1 MIILRLFLIFC
12 KIGIFTFGG
21 GYSMVA
27 LIQNEVVEKYHWLTA
42 EEFTD
47 LLAISQ
53 MTPGPVGINTA
64 TYTGYTVVLNNGGEP
79 WMGVVGSFVASFAV
93 ILLPFI
99 AMLLLCHFLAKHRD
113 NPIIDII
120 FRVLRLAV
128 VGLIAAAALSLASV
142 ENFGSWDISH
152 KQVIISIALFVGVF
166 VASFKFKKSPIMLL
180 FASGAVGFIA
190 YYVF

>member
-47 LLAISQ
+47 LLAVSQ

-79 WMGVVGSFVASFAV
+79 WMGVVGSLVASFAV
-93 ILLPFI
+93 IMLPFI
-99 AMLLLCHFLAKHRD
+99 AMLLLCRFLAKHRD

-120 FRVLRLAV
+120 FRVLRLTV
-128 VGLIAAAALSLASV
+128 VGLIAAAAISLASV

-152 KQVIISIALFVGVF
+152 KQVIISVALFVAVF

-180 FASGAVGFIA
+180 LASGAVGFLA

>member
-79 WMGVVGSFVASFAV
+79 WMGVVGSLVASFAV

-99 AMLLLCHFLAKHRD
+99 AMLLLCRYLAKHRD

-142 ENFGSWDISH
+142 ENFGSWNISH

-180 FASGAVGFIA
+180 FASGAVGFLA

>member
-99 AMLLLCHFLAKHRD
+99 AMLLLCRFLAKHRD

-128 VGLIAAAALSLASV
+128 VGLIAAAALSLASM

>member
-99 AMLLLCHFLAKHRD
+99 AMLLLCRYLEKHRN
-113 NPIIDII
+113 NPIIDVI

-142 ENFGSWDISH
+142 DNFGSWDISH

-180 FASGAVGFIA
+180 FASGAVGFVA
-190 YYVF
+190 YYIL

>member
-47 LLAISQ
+47 LLAVSQ

-79 WMGVVGSFVASFAV
+79 WMGIVGSLVASVAV

-99 AMLLLCHFLAKHRD
+99 AMLLLCRFLAKHRD

-128 VGLIAAAALSLASV
+128 VGLIAAAAISLASV

-152 KQVIISIALFVGVF
+152 KQVIISVALFVAVF

-180 FASGAVGFIA
+180 LASGAVGFLA

>member
-47 LLAISQ
+47 LLAVSQ

-99 AMLLLCHFLAKHRD
+99 AMLLLCRFLAKHRD
-113 NPIIDII
+113 NPVIDII
-120 FRVLRLAV
+120 FRVLRLTV
-128 VGLIAAAALSLASV
+128 VGLIAAAAISLASV

-152 KQVIISIALFVGVF
+152 KQVIISVALFVAVF

-180 FASGAVGFIA
+180 LASGAVGFLA

>member
-166 VASFKFKKSPIMLL
+166 VASFKFKKSPILLL

>member
-47 LLAISQ
+47 LLAVSQ

-79 WMGVVGSFVASFAV
+79 WLGIVGSLVASFAV

-99 AMLLLCHFLAKHRD
+99 AMLLLCRFLAEHRN

-120 FRVLRLAV
+120 FKVLRLTV
-128 VGLIAAAALSLASV
+128 VGLISAAAISLASTD
-142 ENFGSWDISH
+142 NFGNWELSQ
-152 KQVIISIALFVGVF
+152 KQVIISAALFVGVF
-166 VASFKFKKSPIMLL
+166 VASFKFKKNPIFLL
-180 FASGAVGFIA
+180 LLSGVVGFVA

>member
-47 LLAISQ
+47 LLAVSQ

-79 WMGVVGSFVASFAV
+79 WIGIVGSLVASFAV

-99 AMLLLCHFLAKHRD
+99 AMLLLCRFLAEHRN

-120 FRVLRLAV
+120 FNVLRLTV
-128 VGLIAAAALSLASV
+128 VGLIAAAAISLASMD
-142 ENFGSWDISH
+142 NFGNWELSQ
-152 KQVIISIALFVGVF
+152 KQVIISVALFVGVF
-166 VASFKFKKSPIMLL
+166 VASFKFKKNPIFLL
-180 FASGAVGFIA
+180 LLSGVVGFVA

>member
-47 LLAISQ
+47 ILAVSE

-79 WMGVVGSFVASFAV
+79 WLGIVGSLVASFAV

-99 AMLLLCHFLAKHRD
+99 AMLLLCRFLAEHRN

-120 FRVLRLAV
+120 FKVLRLTV
-128 VGLIAAAALSLASV
+128 VGLISAAAISLPIVARFPSGVEFRTRSAS
-142 ENFGSWDISH
+142 W
-152 KQVIISIALFVGVF
+152 
-166 VASFKFKKSPIMLL
+166 
-180 FASGAVGFIA
+180 
-190 YYVF
+190 

>member
-99 AMLLLCHFLAKHRD
+99 AMLLLCRFLAKHRD

>member
-99 AMLLLCHFLAKHRD
+99 AMLLLCRFLAKHRD
-113 NPIIDII
+113 NPIIDFI

>member
-99 AMLLLCHFLAKHRD
+99 AMLLLCRFLAKHRD

-166 VASFKFKKSPIMLL
+166 VASFKFKKSPILLL